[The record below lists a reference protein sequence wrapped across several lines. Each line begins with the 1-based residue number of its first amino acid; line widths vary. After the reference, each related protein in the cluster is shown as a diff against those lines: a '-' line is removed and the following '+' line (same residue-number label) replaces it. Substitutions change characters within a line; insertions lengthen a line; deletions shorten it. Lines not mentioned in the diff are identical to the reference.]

1 MRKLKLAGQLK
12 VLMDQSRIDM
22 KTLSVSSEVPLKT
35 LYGWTAGSRPR
46 SIEDVLKVAVVLGVP
61 MEELLFGRQGV
72 VGLELVAKTCQE
84 ELAAWLRLMRE
95 RVRLS
100 LTEASEASGLS
111 EERLALWEQDGNI
124 PLTHLVLL
132 TKVYQVPSEVLSAKL
147 NQLIN
152 LVSQVER

>member
-1 MRKLKLAGQLK
+1 MRKLKLASQLK

-61 MEELLFGRQGV
+61 MEELLFGRQGAE
-72 VGLELVAKTCQE
+72 LELVAKTCQE

-100 LTEASEASGLS
+100 LTEASEASGLNK
-111 EERLALWEQDGNI
+111 ERLALWEQDGNV